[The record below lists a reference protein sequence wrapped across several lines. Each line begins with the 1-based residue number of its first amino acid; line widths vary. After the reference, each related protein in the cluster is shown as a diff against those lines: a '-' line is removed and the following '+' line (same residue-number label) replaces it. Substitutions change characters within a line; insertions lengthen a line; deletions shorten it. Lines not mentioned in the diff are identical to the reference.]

1 MARTLQIGLVNN
13 MPDAALQATERQ
25 FRALLETAGGE
36 QPMRLR
42 LFQLPE
48 IARSEVGRRHMA
60 RNGYGVLDDLPS
72 EGLDALIVT
81 GAEPLTA
88 RLQDETYWGSMCE
101 LVDWAERHTR
111 STIWSCLAAHAA
123 VLRLD
128 GIERRRLAAKC
139 SGIFPFARMVE
150 HPLTEGMG
158 EAVLT
163 PHSRTNG
170 LSADALSNAGYAFL
184 TASAEVGVD
193 AFVREGESRFVF
205 MHGHPEYDAD
215 ALRLEYR
222 RDLRRFLNGETVTLP
237 QPPHAAF
244 EPATVAALAQLA
256 HESVANPHPDRFD
269 AYAPVLAVPRA
280 EAVWRPAWRR
290 FYANWI
296 ESLALAPV
304 WAGVQ
309 AEAMPAHLAR

>member
-1 MARTLQIGLVNN
+1 MARALQIGLVNN
-13 MPDAALQATERQ
+13 MPDTALQATERQ
-25 FRALLETAGGE
+25 FRALLEAAGGE
-36 QPMRLR
+36 QPVRLK
-42 LFQLPE
+42 LFHLPE
-48 IARSEVGRRHMA
+48 IARGEVGRRHMA
-60 RNGYGVLDDLPS
+60 RNGYATLDDLPA

-88 RLQDETYWGSMCE
+88 RLQDEAYWGSMCE

-128 GIERRRLAAKC
+128 GIERRKLAAKC
-139 SGIFPFARMVE
+139 SGVFPFARMVE

-170 LSADALSNAGYAFL
+170 LPAEALSNAGYAFL

-222 RDLRRFLNGETVTLP
+222 RDIKRFLNGEAAVLP
-237 QPPHAAF
+237 QPPHGAF
-244 EPATVAALAQLA
+244 EPSTVAALAELA
-256 HESVANPHPDRFD
+256 ECSAANPHPDRFD
-269 AYAPVLAVPRA
+269 AYAQVLAVPRA

-296 ESLALAPV
+296 ESLTPAPV
-304 WAGVQ
+304 WAAIP
-309 AEAMPAHLAR
+309 AEVSPAHLIN